1 MCRSSR
7 GPAGKMCDVVRAASG
22 HLPAHGWRGLLV
34 AAGLVMAVALTAAGC
49 SQPAANGAVVQCG
62 TANVHASGGGHDVE
76 IPEGGTAT
84 LTLPIGETVRVS
96 GSGACGASIRLAA
109 QVPGASPE
117 RFDQIQSLTYTV
129 STPTTKI
136 AVLWTPCVPPAS
148 GPAPACPLT
157 QYGILVLHSPG
168 SADVP
173 LTCGCS
179 ASEPRRH
186 VHPGTRACGP
196 AVRE

>member
-1 MCRSSR
+1 MAMLVKCLPIQR
-7 GPAGKMCDVVRAASG
+7 GPSGTMCDVVRAASG

-34 AAGLVMAVALTAAGC
+34 TAGLVMAVALTAAGC

-62 TANVHASGGGHDVE
+62 TANGHASGGGHDVE

-96 GSGACGASIRLAA
+96 GSGACGARGASIRLAA
-109 QVPGASPE
+109 QVPGASPD

-136 AVLWTPCVPPAS
+136 AVLWTPCMPPAS

-157 QYGILVLHSPG
+157 QYGMLVLHSPG
-168 SADVP
+168 
-173 LTCGCS
+173 
-179 ASEPRRH
+179 
-186 VHPGTRACGP
+186 
-196 AVRE
+196 